1 MLMTAGIS
9 PEATQLAYRIG
20 DSPTNVLTP
29 LNYQFPLVI
38 AFCARYVR
46 GVGIGTII
54 SLCLPIAASCFV
66 AFCVQLALFWTLG
79 IPMGLQAP
87 YLYP

>member
-1 MLMTAGIS
+1 M
-9 PEATQLAYRIG
+9 
-20 DSPTNVLTP
+20 
-29 LNYQFPLVI
+29 I

-54 SLCLPIAASCFV
+54 SLCLPIAGSCFV

-79 IPMGLQAP
+79 IPMGLEAP

>member
-1 MLMTAGIS
+1 MPA
-9 PEATQLAYRIG
+9 
-20 DSPTNVLTP
+20 DFP